1 VRSELGQGSEFV
13 VRLPL
18 MIAAL
23 MQLPSVPTFL
33 DTLHPDLQAS
43 DSVVKSL
50 KVLVV
55 DDNVDAARSLAVL
68 LEMCGH
74 QVKLAYDGPTATKA
88 ALAYQPDVMLLDI
101 GLPGLDGYQVA
112 QWVRQQAS
120 LKDVLLI
127 AVTGYG
133 QDSDRQRSK
142 DVGFDHHLVKP
153 VDFDEVE
160 RLLAS
165 DPKLLS

>member
-1 VRSELGQGSEFV
+1 
-13 VRLPL
+13 
-18 MIAAL
+18 M
-23 MQLPSVPTFL
+23 
-33 DTLHPDLQAS
+33 
-43 DSVVKSL
+43 VKSL

-74 QVKLAYDGPTATKA
+74 QVTLAYDGPSATQA
-88 ALAYQPDVMLLDI
+88 ALAYQPDVVLLDI

-112 QWVRQQAS
+112 QWIRQQDS
-120 LKDVLLI
+120 LKDVLLV

-133 QDSDRQRSK
+133 QDSDRQHSK

-165 DPKLLS
+165 DPKLL